1 MIINK
6 FNQNIIGTNNLS
18 LNDLFISSFNFLIHE
33 KRLVVKISD
42 EKNEDKH
49 TIIFEKLFELRF
61 SSINGYTQ
69 YFNEEVYEWEM
80 IPNNFVNDN
89 FIEETKN
96 LYLANGRKWNED
108 LFAVRFLMSN
118 MDEIKIICECI
129 RFNE

>member
-69 YFNEEVYEWEM
+69 YFNEEVYEWQI